1 MSSIHIPGLLRPII
15 ALNGWTFVMEIWMY
29 ATRIPVFQHLKEAGD
44 PSSTRSELEAK
55 TPPSVRW
62 KADNFNHLFEQ
73 PTQFYAVALA
83 LAIARRGEDNPMD
96 VTLAWG
102 YVGARILHS
111 LIQSTSNKIMVRF
124 GVFLISSGILAVM
137 TGRAALLVF

>member
-1 MSSIHIPGLLRPII
+1 MSSTHIPALLQPII
-15 ALNGWTFVMEIWMY
+15 ALNGWTFIMETWMY
-29 ATRIPVFQHLKEAGD
+29 ATRIPIFSKLKEAGD
-44 PSSTRSELEAK
+44 PSTTKSDLEKK

-83 LAIARRGEDNPMD
+83 LAIARRGENNPVD
-96 VTLAWG
+96 VRLAWA
-102 YVGARILHS
+102 YVGLRALHS
-111 LIQSTSNKIMVRF
+111 LIQATGNPIMVRF
-124 GVFLISSGILAVM
+124 GVFVVSSGVLAVL